1 MIFVVTKANLSRL
14 LIEAVLYSI
23 LTSKHVTKFTH
34 VSNEFYRLL
43 ETYFLLVIHLSN
55 WFNKTALKVY
65 LNFKNK
71 KSKFRYER
79 AKVLLR
85 CKC

>member
-1 MIFVVTKANLSRL
+1 VRAET
-14 LIEAVLYSI
+14 LIKHWSHQIKPDSY
-23 LTSKHVTKFTH
+23 SKHVTKFTH
-34 VSNEFYRLL
+34 LMNKFYRLI
-43 ETYFLLVIHLSN
+43 ETSFLLVIHLSN

>member
-1 MIFVVTKANLSRL
+1 MFVVTKANLSRF
-14 LIEAVLYSI
+14 LIEAVAYSI
-23 LTSKHVTKFTH
+23 LTSKHVTKFTYFM
-34 VSNEFYRLL
+34 NEFCRLI
-43 ETYFLLVIHLSN
+43 ETSFLLVIHLSN

-65 LNFKNK
+65 LNFKKK